1 MLPYVLD
8 ILHVQPGNLDPL
20 TDEGADRGAVREKF
34 GTAIKDVGLLLVGII
49 RLQIF
54 GHVCHCFL
62 VLVEVLFQ

>member
-1 MLPYVLD
+1 MLPHVLD
-8 ILHVQPGNLDPL
+8 ILQVQPGNLDPL

-34 GTAIKDVGLLLVGII
+34 WTAVKDVGLLLVGVI

-54 GHVCHCFL
+54 GHVCHRVL